1 MGEGY
6 GRAVKPAAVVRAEA
20 ALGAGVE
27 SWQPVSARIG
37 NDRGRWLV
45 RLVGGGSAFVKAPYD
60 EASGEWLR
68 TEALVYQAV
77 EAEFLPRLLAW
88 DGEVLM
94 LEDLSDA
101 VWPPPWTPAA
111 VASVRATLADVAMTT
126 PPAGLPPLA
135 NLHELLVNTD
145 WPAIESDP
153 EAFSPLVSAAPD
165 GSMLR
170 FRNCGS
176 PPRPSNWAG
185 TRSSTSTSVATTSAC
200 ATVARSSSIG
210 IRHP

>member
-88 DGEVLM
+88 DGEVLV

-101 VWPPPWTPAA
+101 VCRRPGRRPP
-111 VASVRATLADVAMTT
+111 
-126 PPAGLPPLA
+126 
-135 NLHELLVNTD
+135 
-145 WPAIESDP
+145 
-153 EAFSPLVSAAPD
+153 SP
-165 GSMLR
+165 R
-170 FRNCGS
+170 CGPRS
-176 PPRPSNWAG
+176 PMWR
-185 TRSSTSTSVATTSAC
+185 
-200 ATVARSSSIG
+200 
-210 IRHP
+210 